1 MTLRGFVFVSGI
13 IALVMAGCGKKQPR
27 PETGTPPS
35 VTEQKDTTD
44 VFNEFY
50 SDTKEPE
57 KKASPTFS
65 MNESASYVPA
75 FKNGGA
81 YVVQV
86 ATMVSRWLADELA
99 TELKEKGY
107 PAYVSEVQNPRE
119 DLQGT
124 YYRVRIGSFASV
136 LEAKAFGENVLIP
149 ANYTFWVDR
158 KSNDNAPSRNR
169 RTPISTSSAPVPAP
183 ETASAPAPTPSPALQ
198 SSESTSGSSWNDKSS
213 TW

>member
-1 MTLRGFVFVSGI
+1 
-13 IALVMAGCGKKQPR
+13 
-27 PETGTPPS
+27 
-35 VTEQKDTTD
+35 
-44 VFNEFY
+44 
-50 SDTKEPE
+50 
-57 KKASPTFS
+57 
-65 MNESASYVPA
+65 VPA
-75 FKNGGA
+75 FKNNGA

-136 LEAKAFGENVLIP
+136 LEAKAFGDNVLIP
-149 ANYTFWVDR
+149 ASYTFWVDR

-169 RTPISTSSAPVPAP
+169 QTPISPSSAPVPAP
-183 ETASAPAPTPSPALQ
+183 ATASAPASTPSPAPQ
-198 SSESTSGSSWNDKSS
+198 SGESTGGSSWNDKSG